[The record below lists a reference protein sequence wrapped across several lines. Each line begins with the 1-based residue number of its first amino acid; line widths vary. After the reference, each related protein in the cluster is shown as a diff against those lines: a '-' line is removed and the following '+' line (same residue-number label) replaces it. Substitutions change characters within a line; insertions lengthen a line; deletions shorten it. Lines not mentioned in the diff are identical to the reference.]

1 MLELMEKAAHR
12 KDDEMGG
19 VRLRSGSWRAES
31 RGGSS
36 PPGKQV
42 GL

>member
-19 VRLRSGSWRAES
+19 VRLWSRSWRN
-31 RGGSS
+31 RLKGWQQSS
-36 PPGKQV
+36 
-42 GL
+42 